1 MATILTKKKD
11 SSGIPA
17 TADLTNSTGG
27 AELAINT
34 ADKRLYTK
42 NSSNVIV
49 EVGVNP
55 ATLDISGAVSAGST
69 FGITGNTSA
78 KGTFSVIGAVS
89 AGSTLGVTGDASVTG
104 TLLVRDEFTFA
115 TANTTGTLDVLS
127 NTSVGG
133 TLLVTGGASDAD
145 GNLRDIPRGYGN
157 IAITQSTYSAAITD
171 IGNHLL
177 LVSSDQTVV
186 IPSTANAVF
195 GIGDI
200 FTIVNSGAS
209 ANSTTNISSN
219 MTSMFRSGEAS
230 ATATIAIAT
239 NGVAS
244 VLFVSASHAF
254 VTGNVS

>member
-11 SSGIPA
+11 SSGVPA

-49 EVGVNP
+49 EVGTTP
-55 ATLDISGAVSAGST
+55 TTLNISGT
-69 FGITGNTSA
+69 
-78 KGTFSVIGAVS
+78 VS
-89 AGSTLGVTGDASVTG
+89 AGSTLGVTGNASVTG
-104 TLLVRDEFTFA
+104 TLAVNGEFTFA
-115 TANTTGTLDVLS
+115 TASTTGNLGILK
-127 NTSVGG
+127 NASVGG
-133 TLLVTGGASDAD
+133 TLLGTGGVSDAD

-157 IAITQSTYSAAITD
+157 VAITQSTYSAAITD

>member
-11 SSGIPA
+11 SSGVPA

-55 ATLDISGAVSAGST
+55 ATLDVV
-69 FGITGNTSA
+69 GN
-78 KGTFSVIGAVS
+78 
-89 AGSTLGVTGDASVTG
+89 ASVGG
-104 TLLVRDEFTFA
+104 TLLVEETFTFA
-115 TANTTGTLDVLS
+115 TANSTGTLDVLS

-133 TLLVTGGASDAD
+133 TLLVSGGVSDSDGSLRDVPQSRTVDNSANLATTDLGNFVLAISAGVTMTIPASTFDSGDILSIIARGASAQ
-145 GNLRDIPRGYGN
+145 I
-157 IAITQSTYSAAITD
+157 SAAIGGM
-171 IGNHLL
+171 IVAGN
-177 LVSSDQTVV
+177 
-186 IPSTANAVF
+186 
-195 GIGDI
+195 
-200 FTIVNSGAS
+200 
-209 ANSTTNISSN
+209 
-219 MTSMFRSGEAS
+219 AS
-230 ATATIAIAT
+230 ATAVATIAD

-244 VLFVSASHAF
+244 LIFTSAAGCF

>member
-11 SSGIPA
+11 SSGVPA

-89 AGSTLGVTGDASVTG
+89 AGSTLGVTGNASVTG
-104 TLLVRDEFTFA
+104 TLLVTDEFTFA
-115 TANTTGTLDVLS
+115 TASTTGTLDVLS
-127 NTSVGG
+127 NASVGG

-145 GNLRDIPRGYGN
+145 GSLRDVPQSRTVDNSANLATTDLGNFVLAISAGVTMTIPASTFDSGDILSIIARGASAQ
-157 IAITQSTYSAAITD
+157 ISAAIGGM
-171 IGNHLL
+171 IVAGNA
-177 LVSSDQTVV
+177 S
-186 IPSTANAVF
+186 PTAV
-195 GIGDI
+195 
-200 FTIVNSGAS
+200 
-209 ANSTTNISSN
+209 
-219 MTSMFRSGEAS
+219 
-230 ATATIAIAT
+230 ATIAD

-244 VLFVSASHAF
+244 LIFTSAAGCF

>member
-55 ATLDISGAVSAGST
+55 ATLDVV
-69 FGITGNTSA
+69 GNA
-78 KGTFSVIGAVS
+78 
-89 AGSTLGVTGDASVTG
+89 
-104 TLLVRDEFTFA
+104 
-115 TANTTGTLDVLS
+115 
-127 NTSVGG
+127 SVGG
-133 TLLVTGGASDAD
+133 TLLVEETFTFATANSTGTLLVSGGVSDSD
-145 GNLRDIPRGYGN
+145 GSLRDVPQSRTVDNSANLATTDLGNFVLAISAGVTMTIPASTFDSGDILSIIARGSSAQ
-157 IAITQSTYSAAITD
+157 ISAAIGGM
-171 IGNHLL
+171 IVAGN
-177 LVSSDQTVV
+177 
-186 IPSTANAVF
+186 
-195 GIGDI
+195 
-200 FTIVNSGAS
+200 
-209 ANSTTNISSN
+209 
-219 MTSMFRSGEAS
+219 AS
-230 ATATIAIAT
+230 ATAVATIAD

-244 VLFVSASHAF
+244 LIFTSAAGCF